1 MLSMDIRTGKAVQT
15 FAGHESDINASYR
28 TCGSLRRCNEHQH
41 KPTNQ
46 HVFISEACDAF
57 AKRWDIR
64 TGEAVQTF
72 AERESDV
79 DRVVT

>member
-1 MLSMDIRTGKAVQT
+1 MRVTELVDHLGDVMSI
-15 FAGHESDINASYR
+15 SIN
-28 TCGSLRRCNEHQH
+28 
-41 KPTNQ
+41 PTNQ

-72 AERESDV
+72 VERESDV
-79 DRVVT
+79 DVDRVLT